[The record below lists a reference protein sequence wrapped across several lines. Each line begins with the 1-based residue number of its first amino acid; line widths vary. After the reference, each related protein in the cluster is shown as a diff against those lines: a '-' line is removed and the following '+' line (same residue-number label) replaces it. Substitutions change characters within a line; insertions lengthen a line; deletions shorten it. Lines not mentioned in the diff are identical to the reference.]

1 MWGNAR
7 AEWKIKLFVCTYN
20 VRSAVV
26 CRLFGLCVVC
36 ICAWV
41 WGACSRDPRPGDPT
55 PDKVVEIAVVDN
67 SGLVG
72 SS

>member
-1 MWGNAR
+1 MEN
-7 AEWKIKLFVCTYN
+7 KLFVCTYN
-20 VRSAVV
+20 VRSVV
-26 CRLFGLCVVC
+26 CRLCGICVVC
-36 ICAWV
+36 ICVWD
-41 WGACSRDPRPGDPT
+41 WGAYSRDPRPGDPT